1 MPSKEAKMIN
11 AMFKSMPRE
20 PEGTKHDYVA
30 EREQNAKRP
39 MPELP
44 EGITLE
50 KTEFDG
56 ISGEILRPEHPKDT
70 VIWYLH
76 GGGFTTGSA
85 KERRDITQYL
95 AKTYEVTVISTN
107 YRLSPEHKWPAHLD
121 DCMKVYDE
129 LLRQG
134 YDPKKM
140 IFMGESAGGTLVLS
154 TALRL
159 AAEGKPQPAALVAF
173 SPCTEQAVGLPSH
186 TENIDTD
193 YMLRD
198 GTTRPEQYE
207 AVFGIND
214 RKACVEM
221 LKDPL
226 ISPYYGDYSDLPP
239 VFFAASDTEVLYD
252 DSRLL
257 FERLKKEEHQV
268 QLDVQHE
275 LCHAYPMLPV
285 LPEARETIQ
294 KAMDF
299 AGKVMG
305 E

>member
-1 MPSKEAKMIN
+1 
-11 AMFKSMPRE
+11 
-20 PEGTKHDYVA
+20 
-30 EREQNAKRP
+30 
-39 MPELP
+39 
-44 EGITLE
+44 
-50 KTEFDG
+50 
-56 ISGEILRPEHPKDT
+56 
-70 VIWYLH
+70 
-76 GGGFTTGSA
+76 
-85 KERRDITQYL
+85 
-95 AKTYEVTVISTN
+95 
-107 YRLSPEHKWPAHLD
+107 
-121 DCMKVYDE
+121 
-129 LLRQG
+129 
-134 YDPKKM
+134 
-140 IFMGESAGGTLVLS
+140 
-154 TALRL
+154 
-159 AAEGKPQPAALVAF
+159 
-173 SPCTEQAVGLPSH
+173 
-186 TENIDTD
+186 
-193 YMLRD
+193 MLRD